1 MAIQRTN
8 PDRVWP
14 PPPWRARSRTTA
26 RSRAFT
32 LVELVAVIVVLAVLA
47 GVAVPKYFDYRDRAR
62 AAACKTILAHVREA
76 IHNYRLKKIANL
88 EITGS
93 TPFSGAN
100 YTGAY
105 GRLINGYAPGQW
117 PTALELS
124 TAGVVLT
131 EPIPANP
138 FNASSTV
145 RDAGLALVAAGGL
158 YPVSGTA
165 GWGYSPATGEFWA
178 NSQTSGV
185 NENSW

>member
-1 MAIQRTN
+1 MSAAMNNTVRKLRGQPHRAASR
-8 PDRVWP
+8 RV
-14 PPPWRARSRTTA
+14 

-47 GVAVPKYFDYRDRAR
+47 GVAVPTYFDYRDRAR
-62 AAACKTILAHVREA
+62 AAACRTVLAHVREA
-76 IHNYRLKKIANL
+76 IHNFRFKKIANL
-88 EITGS
+88 ETTG
-93 TPFSGAN
+93 TTTFGYLN

-117 PTALELS
+117 PTFLEFT

-131 EPIPANP
+131 AEIPANP
-138 FNASSTV
+138 FNSSATV
-145 RDAGLALVAAGGL
+145 RDAGVVAVAAGGL

-165 GWGYSPATGEFWA
+165 GWAYSAETGEFWS

>member
-1 MAIQRTN
+1 MVTDHDHSTRRWHA
-8 PDRVWP
+8 P
-14 PPPWRARSRTTA
+14 PRARGASQR

-47 GVAVPKYFDYRDRAR
+47 GVAAPKYFDYRDRAR
-62 AAACKTILAHVREA
+62 AAACKAILSHVREA

-93 TPFSGAN
+93 TPFSSIN
-100 YTGAY
+100 YTGAF

-117 PTALELS
+117 PTALELT
-124 TAGVVLT
+124 TAGVVLS

-138 FNASSTV
+138 YNSGATV
-145 RDAGLALVAAGGL
+145 RETGLVVVATGGP

-165 GWGYSPATGEFWA
+165 GWAYCPTTGEFWA